1 MKKEITMREKV
12 KVLLPTFEYE
22 KIKKIDKILKYCEV
36 ESENLNEVAE
46 SFNED
51 DICCEE
57 DHCHYLKYSE
67 ATPESVALELIYN
80 LYNVLEHQSKNDMN
94 KEKLKNVFDNFH
106 EEIFDAVRVDLHIA
120 CFSYPNCDID
130 PNGCRYQR
138 EDPEPYGHRD

>member
-22 KIKKIDKILKYCEV
+22 KIKKIGKILKYCEV

-80 LYNVLEHQSKNDMN
+80 LYNVLEHQSKM
-94 KEKLKNVFDNFH
+94 
-106 EEIFDAVRVDLHIA
+106 I
-120 CFSYPNCDID
+120 
-130 PNGCRYQR
+130 
-138 EDPEPYGHRD
+138 

>member
-1 MKKEITMREKV
+1 MRKKV
-12 KVLLPTFEYE
+12 KNLLPTFEYE
-22 KIKKIDKILKYCEV
+22 KIKKIGKILKYCEV

-46 SFNED
+46 SLNED
-51 DICCEE
+51 EICSEE

-80 LYNVLEHQSKNDMN
+80 LYNVLEYQSKNYMYKKQRKDI
-94 KEKLKNVFDNFH
+94 FDSFH
-106 EEIFDAVRVDLHIA
+106 EEIFSAVRVDLHIG

-130 PNGCRYQR
+130 PNGCGFQR

>member
-1 MKKEITMREKV
+1 
-12 KVLLPTFEYE
+12 
-22 KIKKIDKILKYCEV
+22 
-36 ESENLNEVAE
+36 
-46 SFNED
+46 
-51 DICCEE
+51 
-57 DHCHYLKYSE
+57 
-67 ATPESVALELIYN
+67 
-80 LYNVLEHQSKNDMN
+80 MN

>member
-1 MKKEITMREKV
+1 MKKKITMREKV
-12 KVLLPTFEYE
+12 KALLPTFEYE
-22 KIKKIDKILKYCEV
+22 KIKKIGKILKYCEV

-51 DICCEE
+51 NICREE
-57 DHCHYLKYSE
+57 DYCHYLKYSE

-80 LYNVLEHQSKNDMN
+80 LYNVLEHQSK
-94 KEKLKNVFDNFH
+94 LKDVFDNFH
-106 EEIFDAVRVDLHIA
+106 EEIFDAVRMDLHVA